1 MSSVH
6 TNLLPFTGENN
17 TPSVAPEVRA
27 ASEAP
32 KAVVSKIPIT
42 MELSPEQLNAIA
54 TALAA

>member
-32 KAVVSKIPIT
+32 KAVVSKIT